1 MKRKMW
7 EDEWR
12 LRSPNLPYL
21 KKRKRKKKRR
31 SDFDTL
37 SIVKEIFKYT
47 FQCVLTRINLINSL
61 RNRNINTTL
70 TSILKLKN
78 RNSNSCLFSFLLSFL
93 LRVTNRGRNLFKN
106 WTNEII
112 PAQLIARNT
121 LQIDY
126 QTRCKHDR

>member
-1 MKRKMW
+1 M
-7 EDEWR
+7 ETSFTEFTIFEET
-12 LRSPNLPYL
+12 
-21 KKRKRKKKRR
+21 KKKKKKKRR
-31 SDFDTL
+31 SDFDIL
-37 SIVKEIFKYT
+37 SIIKEIFKYT

-61 RNRNINTTL
+61 RNRNINTL

-93 LRVTNRGRNLFKN
+93 LRVTNRDRNLFKN
-106 WTNEII
+106 RTNEII